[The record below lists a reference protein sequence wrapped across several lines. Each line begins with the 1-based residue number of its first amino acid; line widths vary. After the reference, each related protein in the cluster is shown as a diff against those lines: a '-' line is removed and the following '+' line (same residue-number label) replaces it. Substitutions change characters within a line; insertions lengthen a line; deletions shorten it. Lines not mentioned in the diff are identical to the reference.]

1 MPDHTDVSL
10 YGHVLE
16 DCNLALAT
24 ALQHHLKFWSA
35 GPVGKGAPPTEAWPP
50 EFNRWNPWKGGRREQ
65 SHSLIHTHIHIR
77 HTQTTKANF

>member
-35 GPVGKGAPPTEAWPP
+35 GPVGKGAPPRKPGHLSSIA
-50 EFNRWNPWKGGRREQ
+50 GIHGRVEGENKVI
-65 SHSLIHTHIHIR
+65 L
-77 HTQTTKANF
+77 